1 MFWKKFSFMSKKD
14 PKEISVFLLK
24 VELSYKTVAQV
35 SYKDENGNVK
45 IVRFFDNTW
54 SREVLSYTDNFEDL
68 SFKFFAHSPNLVKD
82 ERVQLSIS
90 LRGDILS
97 SQEFI
102 VDKDK
107 DFTGWLSVQCD
118 IK

>member
-35 SYKDENGNVK
+35 SYKDGNGNVK
-45 IVRFFDNTW
+45 IVRFFDNNW
-54 SREVLSYTDNFEDL
+54 SREIPSYTDNLEDL

-90 LRGDILS
+90 LKGEILI

-102 VDKDK
+102 VNKDK
-107 DFTGWLSVQCD
+107 DFTGWLSIYCD
-118 IK
+118 V

>member
-1 MFWKKFSFMSKKD
+1 MIWKKFSFMSKKYT
-14 PKEISVFLLK
+14 KEISIFLLK

-45 IVRFFDNTW
+45 IVRFFGNTW
-54 SREVLSYTDNFEDL
+54 SKEVINYTDNFEDL

-82 ERVQLSIS
+82 EQVELSIS
-90 LRGDILS
+90 LQGALLI

-102 VDKDK
+102 VDKTK
-107 DFTGWLSVQCD
+107 EFTGWLAV
-118 IK
+118 

>member
-1 MFWKKFSFMSKKD
+1 MSKKD
-14 PKEISVFLLK
+14 TKEISVFLLK
-24 VELSYKTVAQV
+24 VELTYKTVAQV
-35 SYKDENGNVK
+35 SYKDEHGNVK

-54 SREVLSYTDNFEDL
+54 SREVLSFSDDFEDL

-82 ERVQLSIS
+82 ERVKLTIS
-90 LRGDILS
+90 LKGEIHL

-118 IK
+118 MKQ